1 MQNIHTKYSCG
12 LDGFFVLRDIT
23 SVISL
28 VYNKILD
35 TAFLQTYE
43 VVDSLTF
50 LKG

>member
-1 MQNIHTKYSCG
+1 MKKKLQI
-12 LDGFFVLRDIT
+12 R
-23 SVISL
+23 ISL